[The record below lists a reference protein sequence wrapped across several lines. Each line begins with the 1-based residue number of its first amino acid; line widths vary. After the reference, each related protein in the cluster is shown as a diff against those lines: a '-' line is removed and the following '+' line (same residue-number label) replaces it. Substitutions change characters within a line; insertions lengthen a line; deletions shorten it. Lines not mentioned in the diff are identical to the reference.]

1 MITQVVAHV
10 HLLNLIK
17 CIFVSIFGDFH
28 YLSIFVLALNEDI
41 LKEVVI
47 VLLGKTNKYN
57 LFHD

>member
-47 VLLGKTNKYN
+47 VLLGRNKYKQ
-57 LFHD
+57 